1 MSSTSDCAGVSNEF
15 LINTG
20 AETALMYND
29 NSVNENMHTAKAFQI
44 LLVPQNNFVS
54 HLPEQ
59 HFKFF
64 RRTLISIILST
75 DMAGHTDLIRVH
87 LHLLDDDDYLM

>member
-1 MSSTSDCAGVSNEF
+1 
-15 LINTG
+15 
-20 AETALMYND
+20 MYND

-44 LLVPQNNFVS
+44 LLVPENNFVS

-87 LHLLDDDDYLM
+87 LPLMVDGECLILGGFSS